1 MGSYLQSM
9 DNADD
14 FLAPDTTKVSL
25 DQRVIV
31 PAFGL
36 GRFAPFNWE
45 RLPHSTG
52 VRLFW
57 GRIAAW
63 LVVLACVGWLLLA
76 TVLYGFVK
84 YRRGFTDVSFQ
95 HMLLLPWQLDDYRR
109 AKGEFLIKEGL
120 DLAEKQEWRPAFDL
134 LRTGLAAVPD
144 HLEARVLVA
153 RIYLMA
159 GRPDMVRTLLIEGLA
174 YHANQLGY
182 LHEVL
187 GYFISIQADETVIAV
202 TTDLRT
208 RLPADSDEGRLVST
222 ALAFSY
228 FYTDRPIEAEAVL
241 RESRLAGT
249 AKGQLLLARIEW
261 EQGGRAEARAKLRA
275 LHAQVP
281 QDNEIYRTQLEYL
294 REEKRWAELRRVSLL
309 QQFAMPERAEAYVD
323 FIAACAD
330 EGDEQARAKAEGAF
344 LEKFSGDMPALLKL
358 GEEAAR
364 AGRVEVVEKVVA
376 RFRALGREVA
386 DAEMLLLLTHL
397 ERREYDAVLSATA
410 RLSAEAAKWPERQRL
425 VMGGLK
431 AAALY
436 GRGEELEAE
445 PLVRRLCETRLLPA
459 TLLTALAEQLEK
471 AGQGEQARRVLRHAV
486 EIDPLHQPAL
496 VMLLR
501 SALAAQELGDTVP
514 LIERLLT
521 MRKPRAELLAGL
533 DRGLGSDRYL
543 LLPGR
548 VRVQEEIGRR
558 LGGGQ

>member
-1 MGSYLQSM
+1 MH
-9 DNADD
+9 NADD
-14 FLAPDTTKVSL
+14 SLAPDTTKVSL
-25 DQRVIV
+25 DQRVVV

-36 GRFAPFNWE
+36 GRFAPFDWE

-52 VRLFW
+52 IRLFW
-57 GRIAAW
+57 KRIAVW

-76 TVLYGFVK
+76 TALYGFVK

-95 HMLLLPWQLDDYRR
+95 HMLLLPWKLDDYRR

-144 HLEARVLVA
+144 HREARLMTA

-174 YHANQLGY
+174 YHGDQLDY
-182 LHEVL
+182 VRESL
-187 GYFISIQADETVIAV
+187 GFFFGLQADDTVVTLTSELRSRLDTGSPARRMAV
-202 TTDLRT
+202 
-208 RLPADSDEGRLVST
+208 T
-222 ALAFSY
+222 ALAYAY
-228 FYTDRPIEAEAVL
+228 FNRDRLDEAMALLSEERLLATPEGRFVSARVTWERGRKADALGQL
-241 RESRLAGT
+241 RELT
-249 AKGQLLLARIEW
+249 
-261 EQGGRAEARAKLRA
+261 
-275 LHAQVP
+275 AQVP
-281 QDNEIYRTQLEYL
+281 DDYEIYRTLVYYL
-294 REEKRWAELRRVSLL
+294 NQEQRWSEVRRAALSR
-309 QQFAMPERAEAYVD
+309 QFALPDKPEAYVD
-323 FIAACAD
+323 FIAACAA
-330 EGDEQARAKAEGAF
+330 EGDVAARVVAETSF
-344 LEKFSGDMPALLKL
+344 WEKFAADVPALLKL
-358 GEEAAR
+358 GEPAAR
-364 AGRVEVVEKVVA
+364 AGRVEVVEEVVA
-376 RFRALGREVA
+376 RCRAQGREVA
-386 DAEMLLLLTHL
+386 DAEMLRLLAHL

-410 RLSAEAAKWPERQRL
+410 RLSSEALQWPERQRL

-459 TLLTALAEQLEK
+459 TLFTALAEQLEK
-471 AGQGEQARRVLRHAV
+471 AGQGAQARRVLRHAV
-486 EIDPLHQPAL
+486 DVDPLHQPAL

-521 MRKPRAELLAGL
+521 MRKPPAELLAGL
-533 DRGLGSDRYL
+533 ARGLGSDRYL

-548 VRVQEEIGRR
+548 VRVQEEIGGR
-558 LGGGQ
+558 LAGGQ